1 MGLFG
6 IQTTTAGNV
15 VTSRSLSLNATP
27 FDLVQLMIDA
37 TAGFGILFGSFAL
50 ASIRTWSFE
59 GKTVTRSMVILSLFA
74 SILLFSSYLAYGL
87 AFRAVTS
94 PLPSTMPPPLY
105 LVQAA
110 RDLVFPILFFF
121 ALYFLGS
128 RVDAFRGHSSLVALL
143 IAGCAAATILGI
155 AAQDLVS
162 YGFYFA
168 SFFSYDLLLNV
179 VFGGVYAAFL
189 GFMGPGPT
197 GSQHVHNVGT
207 TIRAVS

>member
-1 MGLFG
+1 
-6 IQTTTAGNV
+6 
-15 VTSRSLSLNATP
+15 
-27 FDLVQLMIDA
+27 
-37 TAGFGILFGSFAL
+37 
-50 ASIRTWSFE
+50 
-59 GKTVTRSMVILSLFA
+59 
-74 SILLFSSYLAYGL
+74 
-87 AFRAVTS
+87 
-94 PLPSTMPPPLY
+94 MPPPLY

-189 GFMGPGPT
+189 GF
-197 GSQHVHNVGT
+197 SAVYISN
-207 TIRAVS
+207 IRDQSSHAPMLAVPEIQDTAPIS